1 MTVTVSAKGQ
11 IVIPA
16 KIRKYYHLKPHT
28 KLDILDTGTSI
39 ILEPVSKGDPFLAS
53 YGFLKG
59 MITTEEFLKMRRAE
73 KEKEEKKLGKL

>member
-16 KIRKYYHLKPHT
+16 KIRKYYRLKMHT

-39 ILEPVSKGDPFLAS
+39 ILKPVSKGDSFEAS
-53 YGFLKG
+53 FGLLKG
-59 MITTEEFLKMRRAE
+59 MISSKDVLEMRRQDRQYE
-73 KEKEEKKLGKL
+73 NTHLHL